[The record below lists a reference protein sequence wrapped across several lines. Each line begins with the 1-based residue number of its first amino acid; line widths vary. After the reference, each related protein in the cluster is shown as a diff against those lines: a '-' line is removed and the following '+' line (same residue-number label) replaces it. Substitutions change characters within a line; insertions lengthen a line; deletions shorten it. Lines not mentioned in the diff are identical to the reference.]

1 LARNGRD
8 SLSASVVVL
17 GIDPGSLRTGY
28 GVVELRGR
36 DVRPVAWGVAAGTG
50 GSLTARLCAIGRAL
64 DAILDLHCPDVVGIE
79 QAFHATNARST
90 LVLGQARGMVL
101 WLAARRDLPIHEF
114 APRTVK
120 MSVTGEG
127 GAGKAQVAAMV
138 MRLLALPSRPE
149 ADAADALAVALCCAR
164 RLGLAGAV
172 AATRR
177 ASAAPPRPA
186 AAHTADGASVDLS
199 RAFARVKRGSEDR
212 EFARLLSRVRPVV
225 APARKAPR

>member
-1 LARNGRD
+1 M
-8 SLSASVVVL
+8 
-17 GIDPGSLRTGY
+17 
-28 GVVELRGR
+28 
-36 DVRPVAWGVAAGTG
+36 RPVAWGVAAGTG
-50 GSLTARLCAIGRAL
+50 ASLTARLCAIGRAL

-90 LVLGQARGMVL
+90 LVLGQARGMAL

-138 MRLLALPSRPE
+138 MRLLALPSRPQ

-164 RLGLAGAV
+164 RLGLEAGAP
-172 AATRR
+172 ARTSRR
-177 ASAAPPRPA
+177 SLTSR
-186 AAHTADGASVDLS
+186 TTDGTTVDLS

-212 EFARLLSRVRPVV
+212 DFARLLARLRPVGV
-225 APARKAPR
+225 PARKAPR